1 MERTDLE
8 TMCGSFVF
16 VAIERSIPHF
26 RKRMLSAFKRMS
38 STIAS
43 LKIPQISQRM
53 SVNFIKQLEPSRRF
67 RTNFEY
73 RREGGSHYCQVYHR
87 RGVDNVEGIDFEHCS
102 WQSVWPT
109 P

>member
-8 TMCGSFVF
+8 TMCGSWVF
-16 VAIERSIPHF
+16 VEIECSIPQF

-67 RTNFEY
+67 RA
-73 RREGGSHYCQVYHR
+73 
-87 RGVDNVEGIDFEHCS
+87 CS
-102 WQSVWPT
+102 
-109 P
+109 